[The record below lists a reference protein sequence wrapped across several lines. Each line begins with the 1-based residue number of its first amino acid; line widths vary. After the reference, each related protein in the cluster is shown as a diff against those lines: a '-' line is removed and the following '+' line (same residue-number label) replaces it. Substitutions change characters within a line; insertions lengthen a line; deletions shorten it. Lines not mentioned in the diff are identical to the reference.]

1 MRLTTEQT
9 EHLLDF
15 FKKDGN
21 TNQAHTSTWKKR
33 VYCPMLIHKKNMIDI
48 KKQLYDKYPDHI
60 VAFDV
65 IFESA
70 GSLVPYHVDYES
82 LGPFIVERPIKSIE
96 NNDFLSVH
104 FNLTPNGG
112 SLRSYNSVILSYIHY
127 QTIVMFGI
135 YSFVH
140 KLMTFLSIPF
150 LMFAYEFPNS
160 VGHGNI
166 FNNMKLHCVTSGSP
180 RVSYVIRM
188 VKKDVKLSKESVK
201 IGIQRSNACKAFQ
214 YLFDS
219 VPNEEVTSEEIHWES
234 IVSD

>member
-9 EHLLDF
+9 KQILDF
-15 FKKDGN
+15 FKKDCN
-21 TNQAHTSTWKKR
+21 SNQAHTNTWKKR
-33 VYCPMLIHKKNMIDI
+33 VYCPMLIHQKNMIDI
-48 KKQLYDKYPDHI
+48 KKEITVEYPNHI

-65 IFESA
+65 IFESG
-70 GSLVPYHVDYES
+70 GSHVPYHVDYES
-82 LGPFIVERPIKSIE
+82 LGPFIVENPIKSIA
-96 NNDFLSVH
+96 NDDFVSVH

-112 SLRSYNSVILSYIHY
+112 RLKTYDSTALSYIHY

-160 VGHGNI
+160 VGYGNV

-201 IGIQRSNACKAFQ
+201 LGIQRSNACKAFK
-214 YLFDS
+214 YLFET
-219 VPNEEVTSEEIHWES
+219 VPNEEVTSEKIHWES
-234 IVSD
+234 ILSD